1 MKTLTV
7 IIVNYNV
14 KFFLY
19 QTLLSLYKSLEGV
32 DNDVYVVDNNSNDN
46 SVEYI
51 KKHFPNVI
59 IIENKE
65 NVGFSKANNQAY
77 KLSNSKYIL
86 ILNPDTV
93 LKEDTIRTCLQVME
107 SNPNVGAVG
116 VKMIDGKGN
125 YLPESK
131 RGFPTPWA
139 SICKF
144 SGLTHLFPKSKIFA
158 SYYLGHLS
166 ENETNKIEVLT
177 GAFMFIRSNLYREV
191 GMLDERYFMY
201 GEDIDISYQ
210 ITLKKFD
217 ILYISN
223 TQIIHY
229 KGESTP
235 KKSLKFIQNFH
246 DAMSVFYQKNFSK
259 NQNKLAQYII
269 LSIIEI
275 KAFYEKFKLL
285 VPSFNNQK
293 KKDLRS
299 RKNWLIV
306 YHSKHSKNEHI
317 SKLITYLKNASQCEN
332 VELCEIKNI
341 DVMLKKYKTVSSL
354 NLVFD
359 LETLTFS
366 ESIELM
372 QKVNSLNINFW
383 NALPNGTLLAS
394 QSKKESGEIYIWK

>member
-1 MKTLTV
+1 
-7 IIVNYNV
+7 
-14 KFFLY
+14 LY
-19 QTLLSLYKSLEGV
+19 QTLLSLYKSLDGV

-65 NVGFSKANNQAY
+65 NIGFSKANNHAY

-210 ITLKKFD
+210 ITLNKFD

-229 KGESTP
+229 KGEATP

-275 KAFYEKFKLL
+275 KALYEKFKLL

-306 YHSKHSKNEHI
+306 YHSNHSKNEHI
-317 SKLITYLKNASQCEN
+317 SKLIAYLKNASQCEN

>member
-1 MKTLTV
+1 
-7 IIVNYNV
+7 
-14 KFFLY
+14 LY